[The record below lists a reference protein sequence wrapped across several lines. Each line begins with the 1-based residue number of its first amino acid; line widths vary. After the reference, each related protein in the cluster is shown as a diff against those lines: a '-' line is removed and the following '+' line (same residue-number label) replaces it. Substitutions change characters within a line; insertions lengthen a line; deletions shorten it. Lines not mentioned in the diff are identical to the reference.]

1 MTAVRGFARY
11 LAGIDPRTEVPPP
24 GLIRIPRTW
33 RPPFI
38 YTDDDVLALMDA
50 ARRSIRE
57 PLRAATYETL
67 VGLLATTGL
76 RIGEALRLDR
86 DDIDDGDGVLL
97 IRRSKF
103 GKSRQVP
110 LQASALE
117 ALARYQHR
125 RRQLYPHPK
134 TDALFVSL
142 HGTRVIY
149 ECVWPTFRRLC
160 DQARIGDGAPDAPTL
175 HDFRHSFAVR
185 TLLDWYRAGVDV
197 QSPAGVAVDL
207 SRPRRTPLHLRL
219 PVGRAR
225 AARAR
230 RPAPRRRPGG
240 PAMTLIAPTLQ
251 AFFTDR
257 LARQLQASPRT
268 IASYR
273 DTLRLLL
280 GYVHDTTGKQPS
292 SLDWDDLDEPLI
304 ARFLEHLE
312 HDRHNSPR
320 TRNLRLTAIR
330 SLFKYAALRHPEHA
344 AVIQRVLA
352 IPPKRFEKRTVTYLT
367 SHEAAALIDAP
378 DRQPLG
384 RPPRPRHAHT
394 RRSRR
399 PARLRAD
406 RPGLRRR
413 RARHRRARPLPR
425 QGTKATRRPAHHRR
439 PSRPR
444 QPGSASAPAVPR
456 TRCFRP
462 APAAASAATP
472 SSSAS
477 APTPRPPPPL
487 RRR

>member
-33 RPPFI
+33 RAPFI
-38 YTDDDVLALMDA
+38 YTDDDVLALMDE

-67 VGLLATTGL
+67 LGLLATTGL

-86 DDIDDGDGVLL
+86 DDINAADGVLV

-110 LQASALE
+110 LQPSALE
-117 ALARYQHR
+117 ALERYQHR
-125 RRQLYPHPK
+125 RRQLYPHPT
-134 TDALFVSL
+134 TDAVFVSL
-142 HGTRVIY
+142 RGTRVIY

-160 DQARIGDGAPDAPTL
+160 DRDRDRRRQPRSRRGS

-197 QSPAGVAVDL
+197 QSRLAWL
-207 SRPRRTPLHLRL
+207 STYLGHGEPRYTYSYLS
-219 PVGRAR
+219 
-225 AARAR
+225 AAPELLALR

-240 PAMTLIAPTLQ
+240 LAMTLIAPTLQ

-257 LARQLQASPRT
+257 LTRQLQASPRT

-304 ARFLEHLE
+304 ARFLDHLE
-312 HDRHNSPR
+312 TDRHNSPR

-344 AVIQRVLA
+344 AVD
-352 IPPKRFEKRTVTYLT
+352 RTRARDPAQTLR
-367 SHEAAALIDAP
+367 EAH
-378 DRQPLG
+378 
-384 RPPRPRHAHT
+384 RHLPHQ

-399 PARLRAD
+399 R
-406 RPGLRRR
+406 
-413 RARHRRARPLPR
+413 
-425 QGTKATRRPAHHRR
+425 
-439 PSRPR
+439 
-444 QPGSASAPAVPR
+444 
-456 TRCFRP
+456 
-462 APAAASAATP
+462 
-472 SSSAS
+472 
-477 APTPRPPPPL
+477 
-487 RRR
+487 